1 MLAPNPSRMI
11 RVTITKFT
19 GTGTPEVVVATN
31 RGGEPQSEPKPAL
44 RLIRGGLT

>member
-19 GTGTPEVVVATN
+19 GAGTPVVVVGTPRVA
-31 RGGEPQSEPKPAL
+31 EPQSEPKKPAL
-44 RLIRGGLT
+44 RLIRGG